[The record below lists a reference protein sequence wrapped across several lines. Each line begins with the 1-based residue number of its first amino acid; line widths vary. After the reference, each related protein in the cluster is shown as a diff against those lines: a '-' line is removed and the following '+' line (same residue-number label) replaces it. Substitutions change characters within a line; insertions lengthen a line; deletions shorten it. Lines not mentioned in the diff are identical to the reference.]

1 MWVLLVL
8 VLHAACV
15 TGVPRT
21 TPGQRGRQEAPRVT
35 YDVDV
40 MEAGRVEPKPVA
52 VSPAEFQRAVRVLAR
67 EVRWKGTPREAAR
80 ALLEVA
86 EEAREAERVRMEG
99 EWRAEGARGQVYS
112 LVPVSQTGPV
122 PLTPEAEEALRARYV
137 GWCEKRGG
145 GDCLGLLE
153 DGPYLGME
161 DRRTWALALAMGPVL
176 DETREALAHEVL
188 DVRGVVALVV
198 WTVSLYCMAWV
209 VPEPT
214 VKAVAASLTV
224 MLVAWLGLDTVWGL
238 MEGWMR
244 LATRAHEASTF
255 GELREAGEEYAKVLG
270 GSAARVLVLAVGAL
284 MGHTVGQV
292 AARVKALPGFTS
304 AGARWEAQRG
314 GAEVMGRVDVSARDA
329 LVAAVETVE
338 WVAATPGGALAVV
351 QLKKGGG
358 SAGGGRGTG
367 TVLRHRGGNRQM
379 VLGNGQRW
387 HLPRGK
393 SEGDIPAEDV
403 VGDEL
408 QKAVTEAAR
417 KWTPNELTLNE
428 QRAIEKAL
436 REGEYWL
443 ARLLER
449 EARGRFVETEV
460 GKRFKHLYDFNRNK
474 GVDVIDPATGRKY
487 EILSGTESNLARHGR
502 RMAGEFFRML
512 TF

>member
-1 MWVLLVL
+1 MLLVL

-15 TGVPRT
+15 TGVPRA
-21 TPGQRGRQEAPRVT
+21 GSSQGGREEPSRVT

-40 MEAGRVEPKPVA
+40 VEAGRVEPKPVA

-86 EEAREAERVRMEG
+86 GEAREIERVRMEG

-176 DETREALAHEVL
+176 EETREALAHEVL

-214 VKAVAASLTV
+214 VKAVAATLTV

-255 GELREAGEEYAKVLG
+255 GELREAGDEYAKVLG

-284 MGHTVGQV
+284 TGHTVGQV

-314 GAEVMGRVDVSARDA
+314 GAGVLGQVGVSAQEA
-329 LVAAVETVE
+329 LIAAVETVE

-358 SAGGGRGTG
+358 AG
-367 TVLRHRGGNRQM
+367 TVLRHRGGNRQV

-403 VGDEL
+403 VGDQL
-408 QKAVTEAAR
+408 QKAVTEAAGR
-417 KWTPNELTLNE
+417 WGPHQLTPKE
-428 QRAIEKAL
+428 QRAIDKAL